1 MKPAHL
7 ALLSVL
13 LTSVAQITLKL
24 GTRAIRSQVDAGT
37 GWVRYLIAAC
47 LNWHVLLGF
56 ALYGASA
63 VVWLI
68 VLAKAQVSYAYPFVS
83 LGFVLTGIA
92 AVVVLGEP
100 LSVARVIGT
109 ACICMGVVI
118 VARS

>member
-1 MKPAHL
+1 MKPAYL

-24 GTRAIRSQVDAGT
+24 GTQTVRTRVDSGEDWAGF
-37 GWVRYLIAAC
+37 LIAAC
-47 LNWHVLLGF
+47 TNWNVLLGF
-56 ALYGASA
+56 FLYGASA
-63 VVWLI
+63 VVWLL
-68 VLAKAQVSYAYPFVS
+68 VLAKAEVSYAYTCVS

-100 LSVARVIGT
+100 LSIARVIGT